1 MTFTSAKAFI
11 VSAIVIGLF
20 GFTEYGQNFMTTH
33 NLDTDTFV
41 PNDSV
46 GWTNN
51 TDPNTNST
59 YCNPIIVEYGMIG
72 FDVIG
77 ADVIGYYTSYDTET
91 IKGCIVPPLY
101 INTTQDCDNNI
112 CMADGSIPTDL
123 SYKTHGY
130 TLVEFVLSFWLI
142 ALFYVWV
149 PHVLFNKLYMITG
162 ITYHQTAAW
171 NTVSMLVL
179 SYVTM
184 FCYYM
189 IKNVFAVFYSEL
201 SDTPKLD
208 TIAECNAFPKT
219 RYMIES
225 MDFEQYSSKVMHI
238 CLLISA
244 YFAYDII
251 MNRPRK
257 EYMVHHLISMACIAV
272 YWFTHSYVFYI
283 CCGIFTEV
291 STVFLSMSGL
301 AQSDS
306 SIKKIMLG
314 EFALVFFVCRIL
326 FIPLILMLNYCIE
339 SGFRF
344 GIITVAYLAV
354 YALNVMWC
362 SQIARKVMR
371 R

>member
-1 MTFTSAKAFI
+1 MTFTSAKTFI
-11 VSAIVIGLF
+11 ISAIVIGLF
-20 GFTEYGQNFMTTH
+20 GFTEYGQNFMKTH
-33 NLDTDTFV
+33 TLDQNISEQNIIDLN
-41 PNDSV
+41 P
-46 GWTNN
+46 GLN
-51 TDPNTNST
+51 TT
-59 YCNPIIVEYGMIG
+59 YCTPVVMSIEKS
-72 FDVIG
+72 DTL
-77 ADVIGYYTSYDTET
+77 AYYTSYDTSVT
-91 IKGCIVPPLY
+91 GCITPIQPK
-101 INTTQDCDNNI
+101 DCGFCATNSVGDDS
-112 CMADGSIPTDL
+112 CGSTLDSAL

-130 TLVEFVLSFWLI
+130 TLVEFVLSCVI
-142 ALFYVWV
+142 TALVCV
-149 PHVLFNKLYMITG
+149 LAPHIMFNKLYMIMG
-162 ITYHQTAAW
+162 VAHHQTMAW
-171 NTVSMLVL
+171 NTVSMFIL

-189 IKNVFAVFYSEL
+189 IKNVFVVFYSEL
-201 SDTPKLD
+201 NDTQKL
-208 TIAECNAFPKT
+208 AAVSECNAFPKT

-225 MDFEQYSSKVMHI
+225 MDFEEYSTKVMTI

-244 YFAYDII
+244 YFVYDII
-251 MNRPRK
+251 VNKPRK
-257 EYMVHHLISMACIAV
+257 EYMVHHLISMACIAI

-301 AQSDS
+301 ARSDS

-314 EFALVFFVCRIL
+314 EFALVFFICRIL
-326 FIPLILMLNYCIE
+326 FIPLILMLGYHIE

-344 GIITVAYLAV
+344 GIITIAYLAV